1 MIPPVQPE
9 PAKPARKPT
18 ARQVDAA
25 IRALAAAESKLKMAH
40 LGNAP
45 QAQVDRVPAFEAALA
60 TLTPA
65 PAKRK
70 PAAKKAAAAKPP
82 ANRLAELRAE
92 HGGDEDAVSAALAA
106 EVAER
111 GAAARAKHEAFEALT
126 PDAQARIITT
136 TRELPQGDRALAL
149 EQRLGQLDEQ
159 AGSRRAE
166 RAVLSE
172 ELAAVQSAPV
182 PSVIPAGQDMS
193 DASPAPSAQTTLTRR
208 RPKSRTKALEKAE
221 LKLAQ
226 VITAHGH
233 GNASDEALANARAK
247 VESLTPE
254 PMEPAQVNPDIVEP
268 EAEPEAVH
276 AEPDDDVPSV
286 KPAGHAIPDSEEP
299 MSTVH
304 IAAPSLEDSAEAYW
318 AESDD
323 PRLRASA
330 PTPPVFVAPVEHVKA
345 GSVED
350 AADSY
355 WAESDDPNLR
365 TSAPAPSV
373 IGAGQRAVPDATP
386 TTVPSTTPWASVP
399 VSTQPPAAPRVQVPP
414 VQAKPDEGVP
424 SVKRAVQR
432 VAPISEPLPPHVD
445 PDAYDT
451 AVTSFQ
457 EAVVAQRAA
466 GVSHTDIL
474 RQLHEAKVGLDP
486 ESPTALALADTW
498 TRHLLS
504 GTH

>member
-1 MIPPVQPE
+1 MCRASTDPRGGYRCAGKRKRSTE
-9 PAKPARKPT
+9 PTP
-18 ARQVDAA
+18 
-25 IRALAAAESKLKMAH
+25 
-40 LGNAP
+40 
-45 QAQVDRVPAFEAALA
+45 
-60 TLTPA
+60 TPA
-65 PAKRK
+65 QRYEAKRK
-70 PAAKKAAAAKPP
+70 MARDR
-82 ANRLAELRAE
+82 ANLYRATQLRQA
-92 HGGDEDAVSAALAA
+92 D
-106 EVAER
+106 
-111 GAAARAKHEAFEALT
+111 AARAF
-126 PDAQARIITT
+126 ITT

-268 EAEPEAVH
+268 EAEPEAV
-276 AEPDDDVPSV
+276 PSV
-286 KPAGHAIPDSEEP
+286 IPAGQDLPDSEEP